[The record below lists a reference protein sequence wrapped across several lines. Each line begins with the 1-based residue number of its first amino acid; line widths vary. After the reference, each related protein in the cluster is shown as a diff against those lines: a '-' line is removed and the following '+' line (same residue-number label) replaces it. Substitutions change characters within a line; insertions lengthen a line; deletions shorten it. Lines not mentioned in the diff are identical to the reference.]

1 MAKGMSVVENGPK
14 TGRFVLVGRDD
25 LSFELATSTYEV
37 FQSLEVAIENRLGV
51 GLQPAE
57 EIRVH
62 DHAVLDDFGQA
73 AFEFAFGQRVERS
86 QVDPNHGRL
95 PERTDDVLGLW
106 QVDPRFSADAAID
119 HRKER
124 RGDLEQSNSTVPRRG
139 QKTGQIADD
148 SPTDG
153 NDHGLTVG
161 AEQSHLLPKASEL
174 LNGLARLTAGDF
186 DHRGIGYVD
195 GEGFANFLSDR

>member
-1 MAKGMSVVENGPK
+1 MAKGMSVVEDGAK
-14 TGRFVLVGRDD
+14 TARLVLVGRDD
-25 LSFELATSTYEV
+25 LSFELATSTDEV
-37 FQSLEVAIENRLGV
+37 FQSLDVAIENRLGV

-57 EIRVH
+57 EVRVH
-62 DHAVLDDFGQA
+62 DHAVFDDFGQA

-95 PERTDDVLGLW
+95 PERADDVLGLW
-106 QVDPRFSADAAID
+106 KVDSGLSADAAID

-124 RGDLEQSNSTVPRRG
+124 RRDLEQSNPTVPRRG
-139 QKTGQIADD
+139 QKTSQIADD

-153 NDHGLTVG
+153 DDHRLTVG
-161 AEQSHLLPKASEL
+161 AEQSHLLPKAFEL

-186 DHRGIGYVD
+186 NHRGQSTARD
-195 GEGFANFLSDR
+195 GFANF